1 MDKLFSNE
9 FLAELSQD
17 LDVSSLEP
25 YLHTGIGAKTDAK
38 LRLDLMTYL
47 PDDILVK
54 VDRMSMA
61 HSLEI
66 RSPLLDDKVVEFMS
80 RLPRDLKYG
89 YKSSKILLRKLARD
103 YLPDRILH
111 RPKQGFAVPLASW
124 LQGELQ
130 DWMGDV
136 LLSRQCVQ
144 RGLFRPEIVKNLIS
158 DHVSQKRDYSQQ
170 LWAMLTLEYWLQN
183 NA

>member
-1 MDKLFSNE
+1 MDKLFSDE

-25 YLHTGIGAKTDAK
+25 YLHTGIGAKTDAM

-89 YKSSKILLRKLARD
+89 YKRSKILLRTVARD
-103 YLPDRILH
+103 
-111 RPKQGFAVPLASW
+111 F
-124 LQGELQ
+124 
-130 DWMGDV
+130 
-136 LLSRQCVQ
+136 
-144 RGLFRPEIVKNLIS
+144 
-158 DHVSQKRDYSQQ
+158 
-170 LWAMLTLEYWLQN
+170 
-183 NA
+183 

>member
-1 MDKLFSNE
+1 MDKLFSDE

-25 YLHTGIGAKTDAK
+25 YLHTGIGAKTDAM

-111 RPKQGFAVPLASW
+111 RPKQGVAVPLGSW
-124 LQGELQ
+124 VQGELQ

-144 RGLFRPEIVKNLIS
+144 RGLFRPEIVENLIS